1 MNSNNKRHLPEQVR
15 RFRARFAQGVGAKLG
30 EVVPT
35 GLLMQWVVEEAG
47 RWRNR
52 IYAPLITL
60 KLFLEQVLSADQSCQ
75 DAVAR
80 GLSERVGLEQAP
92 CSLNSASY
100 CEARKRLPLGLPTR
114 LAKEVGIRLCAGQPS
129 AWRWR
134 DREVKLVD
142 GTTVSMPD
150 TPENQE
156 RFPQNREQKPELG
169 FPLARL
175 VAIVSLSCGAVLEWA
190 VGPCEGKQT
199 GETALLWRLANCFSP
214 GDVVVADRCYAGYF
228 MMTLLM
234 LLGVDVVVRQHQ
246 CRDTDFRRGHR
257 LGRRDHVVIWVR
269 PPRPAWMDDA
279 TYEAM
284 PATLILRE
292 VRIGG
297 WILVSTFT
305 DAKAVHKR
313 ELLDLYRLRW
323 QVELDLRS
331 IKSVMQMDI
340 LRCKTPEM
348 ICKEIAVHLLAYNLV
363 RAVMAQAAYLAKV
376 LPRELSFK
384 GTLQWL
390 RAFEQNLRHCPH
402 GRFAL
407 RCAILLAGIAQLMLP
422 DRPGRVEPRAVKRRP
437 KPHKLLTRPRRVL
450 RRRLLKQQQ
459 RYAAACLTS

>member
-1 MNSNNKRHLPEQVR
+1 M
-15 RFRARFAQGVGAKLG
+15 
-30 EVVPT
+30 
-35 GLLMQWVVEEAG
+35 
-47 RWRNR
+47 
-52 IYAPLITL
+52 
-60 KLFLEQVLSADQSCQ
+60 LSADQSCQ

-80 GLSERVGLEQAP
+80 GLSEQVALEQAP
-92 CSLNSASY
+92 CSVNTASY

-114 LAKEVGIRLCAGQPS
+114 LAKEVGARLCTGQPS

-156 RFPQNREQKPELG
+156 RFPQSRQQKPGLG

-199 GETALLWRLANCFSP
+199 GETALLWRLANCFSS

-228 MMTLLM
+228 MMALLM

-246 CRDTDFRRGHR
+246 CRNTDFRRGLR
-257 LGRRDHVVIWVR
+257 LGKRDHVVIWVR
-269 PPRPAWMDDA
+269 PRRPAWMDKA

-292 VRIGG
+292 VRVGG
-297 WILVSTFT
+297 WTLVSTFT

-331 IKSVMQMDI
+331 IKTVMQMNI
-340 LRCKTPEM
+340 LRCKSPEM
-348 ICKEIAVHLLAYNLV
+348 VCKEIAVHLLAYNLV
-363 RAVMAQAAYLAKV
+363 RAVMAQAAYLGHV
-376 LPRELSFK
+376 LPRELSCK
-384 GTLQWL
+384 GTLQLL
-390 RAFEQNLRHCPH
+390 RAFEQNLRHCRR
-402 GRFAL
+402 GRLAL
-407 RCAILLAGIAQLMLP
+407 RRAVLLAGIAQLMLP

-450 RRRLLKQQQ
+450 RKR
-459 RYAAACLTS
+459 